1 MSITR
6 PRMKFEDH
14 YTQLPNRWVRD
25 GRLTLKARGL
35 LAQLLSHR
43 AGWRVNVAA
52 LVEANPEGRDAI
64 RGAIVEL
71 ETHGYLTRTQ
81 AVDDESGKFGGV
93 EYVLSDPWSDS
104 PTTENPST
112 DSTAESH
119 YKTRSEPMSGYP
131 TTGDPTSGNPPHKKT
146 ISTEDQETEDQKK
159 SALDEP
165 GQRDDVETVCA
176 AVAAHVAG
184 INGKTPTIGKTW
196 RRDVRLMIDRDE
208 HSVEQI
214 LAAVAWVSRHGFW
227 AGIILSPGKLRQKWW
242 TLSAQARAQGTPQRD
257 RAAETLLRDRQR
269 RQQAASDAPMEL
281 TR

>member
-6 PRMKFEDH
+6 PHMKFEDH

-52 LVEANPEGRDAI
+52 LVAANPEGRDAI
-64 RGAIVEL
+64 RGAVLEL
-71 ETHGYLTRTQ
+71 EAHGYLARTQ
-81 AVDDESGKFGGV
+81 NVDGESGKFGGV

-104 PTTENPST
+104 PTTENPSP
-112 DSTAESH
+112 DSPAEEGDNS
-119 YKTRSEPMSGYP
+119 RSEPMSGYP

-146 ISTEDQETEDQKK
+146 ISTEDQETEDQKNN
-159 SALDEP
+159 AIDEP

-176 AVAAHVAG
+176 AVAAHVVN
-184 INGKTPTIGKTW
+184 IKGKRPTIGKTW
-196 RRDVRLMIDRDE
+196 RRDARLMLDTDGHTVAAIE
-208 HSVEQI
+208 
-214 LAAVAWVSRHGFW
+214 AAVAWVSGNGFW
-227 AGIILSPGKLRQKWW
+227 AGNILSPGKLRTKWW
-242 TLSAQARAQGTPQRD
+242 TLSGQAAREHAPRLD

-269 RQQAASDAPMEL
+269 RQQAAASAPMEL